1 MADDATQRATTHYA
15 GSKGP
20 VEIAKMPRT
29 YAANALAKLERDEPH
44 RADEIAA
51 LSAHVARLDE
61 EYAESQATG
70 GADEGPA
77 PVGHNRP
84 PEDEEP
90 AVDGASF
97 DALKAHAEDLLTEAR
112 NWADGA
118 AIENEAQAEK
128 VAGLIRSLQKA
139 GGLLDDARV
148 AEKKPLDDQIA
159 EIQERYNALI
169 AGLKTKNSKPGSIT
183 RAVAALDAVTKRWLL
198 KKDQERRDREAA
210 AQAEAQRLADAA
222 RAAQQAADPGDLGAM
237 EAAAEAMDGAIAAQ
251 RQAERIANETVT
263 VKASDG
269 SRAIGLRKT
278 YRPVLKDTKEGRQ
291 AALVHYA
298 TTRPDDLKAFLIALA
313 EADVRAGKRSIPGFD
328 VLEELV

>member
-1 MADDATQRATTHYA
+1 MADDATPRATATHYA

-20 VEIAKMPRT
+20 VEIAAMPRT
-29 YAANALAKLERDEPH
+29 YAANALAKLEREGPH
-44 RADEIAA
+44 RVEEIEA
-51 LSAHVARLDE
+51 LRAHVARLDE

-70 GADEGPA
+70 GTEEGPA

-84 PEDEEP
+84 PEDEGM

-118 AIENEAQAEK
+118 AIETDEQASE
-128 VAGLIRSLQKA
+128 VARLIRSLQKA
-139 GGLLDDARV
+139 GSLLDDARV
-148 AEKKPLDDQIA
+148 AEKSPLDVKIA
-159 EIQERYNALI
+159 EIQDRYNALI

-183 RAVAALDAVTKRWLL
+183 RAVTALDAVTKRWLL

-210 AQAEAQRLADAA
+210 AQAEAQRLADEA

-237 EAAAEAMDGAIAAQ
+237 EAAAEAMDGAIEAQ
-251 RQAERIANETVT
+251 RQAQRIANETVA
-263 VKASDG
+263 VKGSDG

-278 YRPVLKDTKEGRQ
+278 YRPVLVDQKAAVLHYMKERPEQ
-291 AALVHYA
+291 FLNLVN
-298 TTRPDDLKAFLIALA
+298 RLA
-313 EADVRAGKRSIPGFD
+313 EVDVREGKRTIPGFN
-328 VLEELV
+328 VVEGVA